1 MFGRRV
7 PGGEGAACIFRCG
20 VFREVEACS
29 DPPSP
34 ALASGKGVSFRFVFA
49 GFWLRRAEASKA
61 PRCRLGTR
69 CSFGLRLLGL
79 ICVKF
84 GVVVV
89 KSKEISR
96 FVETLRRD
104 DSAVKNGYGFVGGL
118 SVTELR
124 RTRILMVLFWRHRG
138 RGGQVEAVT
147 TRDALMEQ
155 IHVSSQ
161 PPRHAISDGVVQLLS
176 LGRGSV

>member
-1 MFGRRV
+1 M
-7 PGGEGAACIFRCG
+7 FRCG

-29 DPPSP
+29 DPPPP
-34 ALASGKGVSFRFVFA
+34 ALASGKGVSFRFAFA

-69 CSFGLRLLGL
+69 CLFGLRLLGS

-84 GVVVV
+84 GVVV
-89 KSKEISR
+89 SEEITR
-96 FVETLRRD
+96 FVGTLRRD

-124 RTRILMVLFWRHRG
+124 RTRISMVLFRRRRG
-138 RGGQVEAVT
+138 GGGQVEAVT

-155 IHVSSQ
+155 ISPRVEPASSTRY
-161 PPRHAISDGVVQLLS
+161 PTGLC
-176 LGRGSV
+176 GF